1 MVPTTVTLP
10 WPPVAIAPGDIPVP
24 ARQVIP
30 EMAEPVQ
37 VCIVV
42 LSLKLGR
49 SFVKKKKQ
57 KTSEFRMGL
66 SLLQN

>member
-49 SFVKKKKQ
+49 SFVKKKN
-57 KTSEFRMGL
+57 F
-66 SLLQN
+66 

>member
-42 LSLKLGR
+42 LSLKLGI
-49 SFVKKKKQ
+49 SFVKKK

>member
-49 SFVKKKKQ
+49 SFVKI

-66 SLLQN
+66 SLLQK

>member
-49 SFVKKKKQ
+49 SFVKKKT
-57 KTSEFRMGL
+57 TSEFRMGL
-66 SLLQN
+66 SLLQH

>member
-42 LSLKLGR
+42 VSLKLGR
-49 SFVKKKKQ
+49 IFVKK
-57 KTSEFRMGL
+57 MI
-66 SLLQN
+66 

>member
-49 SFVKKKKQ
+49 SFVKKKK
-57 KTSEFRMGL
+57 TSEFRMGL

>member
-49 SFVKKKKQ
+49 SFVKKT
-57 KTSEFRMGL
+57 TSEFRMGL

>member
-30 EMAEPVQ
+30 EMVEPVQ

-49 SFVKKKKQ
+49 SFVKI

>member
-42 LSLKLGR
+42 LSLKL
-49 SFVKKKKQ
+49 FKVLKKKQ
-57 KTSEFRMGL
+57 TSEFRMGL

>member
-24 ARQVIP
+24 AKQVIL

-42 LSLKLGR
+42 VSLKLGR
-49 SFVKKKKQ
+49 IFVKKNDLN
-57 KTSEFRMGL
+57 F
-66 SLLQN
+66 

>member
-42 LSLKLGR
+42 LSLKLGS
-49 SFVKKKKQ
+49 SFVKKKKT
-57 KTSEFRMGL
+57 TSEFRMGL